1 MTISVPLL
9 LVLSLAYTKNEAPTP
24 GRPAPQ
30 VTGDQNQTTY
40 AGPVKTLTLQ
50 EVLALAERQSPQI
63 QAARADIAGAEAA
76 TVTAKAYPN
85 PSADY
90 LGGYQYRRLPDA
102 VPGTLQHY
110 GFSLP
115 LDLPNRRKARAAVA
129 NLGRTSSE
137 FALEETQLRVRAMV
151 KQAFYEVLRRKEQ
164 VTLADQ
170 NLQLVD
176 DLRRRIGVKVNVGE
190 AGRLELT
197 RADAELATARAA
209 VRSAHLRYVTAV
221 SALRA
226 AVGTPMSENITVDGQ
241 LDPRMELPRL
251 ENLQKT
257 VLTSHPL
264 VKQANVEVERAQAEL
279 KNQRA
284 QRVPEPSVAGYYEHQ
299 PDLGF
304 FELGVSIPLPLW
316 NRRQGPIAEAQAG
329 INHAQA
335 ARDALRLQLTTDLES
350 AYGEYQ
356 VADEQVRSFQTG
368 ALREAQSALTGA
380 EAAYKAG
387 ERGIIDVLDAQRVLR
402 SVRLEYLNAQFDR
415 EAALIDLER
424 LRAVETKGNT
434 P

>member
-1 MTISVPLL
+1 MMISAPLL
-9 LVLSLAYTKNEAPTP
+9 LLLSLGYTNNEAPTP
-24 GRPAPQ
+24 
-30 VTGDQNQTTY
+30 VTVGAQLAGDQNQTTY

-63 QAARADIAGAEAA
+63 QAARADIAGAQAGI
-76 TVTAKAYPN
+76 VTAKAYPN
-85 PSADY
+85 PTADF
-90 LGGYQYRRLPDA
+90 LGGHQYRRLPDA
-102 VPGTLQHY
+102 APGSLQHY

-115 LDLPNRRKARAAVA
+115 LDLPNKRKARMAVA
-129 NLGRTSSE
+129 SLGRASSQL
-137 FALEETQLRVRAMV
+137 ALEDTQLHVRAMV

-176 DLRRRIGVKVNVGE
+176 DLRRRIDVKVNVGE

-197 RADAELATARAA
+197 RAEAELATARAA
-209 VRSAHLRYVTAV
+209 LRSAHLRYVTAV

-226 AVGTPMSENITVDGQ
+226 AVGAPMSENITVDGQ
-241 LDPRMELPRL
+241 LAPRVELPGL

-257 VLTSHPL
+257 VMVNHPVL
-264 VKQANVEVERAQAEL
+264 KQANVEVERAQAEL
-279 KNQRA
+279 RNQRA
-284 QRVPEPSVAGYYEHQ
+284 QRVPEPSVVGYYERQ

-304 FELGVSIPLPLW
+304 FQLGVSIPLPLW
-316 NRRQGPIAEAQAG
+316 NRRQGPIAEAQAE

-335 ARDALRLQLTTDLES
+335 TRDGLRLRLTTDLES

-424 LRAVETKGNT
+424 LRALEVKGNI